1 MELLQHKRND
11 INSSVGHYI
20 SSDSSF
26 NHLIAAPPLFN
37 DALNSPWQ
45 SNNMSYPYLTKSHN
59 GTPLGSTSNT
69 PHNHP
74 PKISGE
80 LQYWKPPPRQN
91 YLKDLDLNEVPAD
104 TTATWQQGSENSMVN
119 TSVFRDEAVNLMMS
133 QVPSHCANGL
143 SQTFVSSTLFSKDR
157 TLTGIPSF
165 PISAAAEKD
174 SQCSPALECDKS
186 ISTSIMHEADK
197 ETPPKSKDADSS
209 VRDLFD
215 LNEALPVM
223 DDPGMDVC
231 EPEVDIAPHEADDPS
246 KDSLSVTAAEN
257 LVALCNDGIQPGS
270 PQLDT
275 LHWLADLATLKEN
288 IMCGND
294 SDDDF
299 EALTLKLEETK
310 SYECHS
316 TPRTQEGDSNVRH
329 CSAASLL
336 VTRPRRGKACGR
348 PPKKDFQ
355 KDILPNLASLPK
367 QDVSEDLHLLGKSK
381 PVTLAKRGSRNG
393 QQKRGRRR
401 SRSMA
406 AVVVVEEAEV
416 SPPSVP
422 PPPPLVSADLDAHVL
437 HITRWGRTTRRWG
450 RCRRPRCP
458 PVNNASL
465 HVT

>member
-74 PKISGE
+74 PMISGE
-80 LQYWKPPPRQN
+80 LQYWKPPPSQN

-104 TTATWQQGSENSMVN
+104 TTATWQQGSENSMVD
-119 TSVFRDEAVNLMMS
+119 TFVFRDEAVNLMKS
-133 QVPSHCANGL
+133 QVPLHCANGL
-143 SQTFVSSTLFSKDR
+143 SQTFVSSTLFSENR

-165 PISAAAEKD
+165 SISAAAGKD

-186 ISTSIMHEADK
+186 ISTSIMREADK
-197 ETPPKSKDADSS
+197 EMPPKSKDADPS
-209 VRDLFD
+209 VINLFD

-223 DDPGMDVC
+223 DDPGMDGC
-231 EPEVDIAPHEADDPS
+231 ESEVGIAPHEADDPS
-246 KDSLSVTAAEN
+246 KDSLSITAAEN

-275 LHWLADLATLKEN
+275 LHWLADLATSKEN

-316 TPRTQEGDSNVRH
+316 TPRTQEGDSNVGH

-336 VTRPRRGKACGR
+336 VTRPRRGKARGR
-348 PPKKDFQ
+348 PPKKKDFQ

-367 QDVSEDLHLLGKSK
+367 QEVSEDLRLLGKSK
-381 PVTLAKRGSRNG
+381 TVTPAKRGSRNG
-393 QQKRGRRR
+393 QKQRGRRR

-416 SPPSVP
+416 SPLSAP
-422 PPPPLVSADLDAHVL
+422 PPPSLVSADLDADVPQ
-437 HITRWGRTTRRWG
+437 ITRWGRTTRR
-450 RCRRPRCP
+450 CRRPRCP
-458 PVNNASL
+458 QVNNASL